1 MSFLLAQEANITKL
15 DTRFRGRDVTD
26 LLLDFVS
33 LFMPANPQPSV
44 AGTQLLAASRATLT
58 VHFPDDRVRTLALTR
73 DPLTIGRHPTNQLVI
88 DVPTVSAE
96 HAILEYRAGVYHLVD
111 RNSRNGTFVNGQR
124 IGEIDLKDGDLIRLG
139 EPGSH
144 AVTLTYRAGQ
154 APLSASL
161 DQFDLAAHDTLT
173 IGRATDCD
181 LLLDSPLVSR
191 HHARLER
198 SGTAH
203 ILIDLGSTNG
213 TYVNSQ
219 RIDRVELRAGDI
231 VQIGP
236 YRFTYQPGALS
247 QVIAVQRGRLDALHL
262 TRRVDGGRLILNDV
276 SLSIAPREFVAIV
289 GGSGSGKTT
298 LLNALS
304 GFDPAEGR
312 VLLSGDDY
320 YTNFNLYRSL
330 IGYVPQDDIIHRE
343 LPVGQA
349 LRYAALLRLPADTSE
364 EEINTRIERVLAEVD
379 MDAQA
384 EQIVGRLSGGQR
396 KRVSISMEL
405 LAEPGVFFLDEA
417 TSGLDPGLEKKLM
430 YTLRRLADGGRTVTL
445 VTHATAN
452 IKQCDH
458 VAFIGDGRLV
468 FFGPPGVALEFFG
481 VSEFADIYEAIED
494 DAASWERRFRQS
506 SVYAQYVMP
515 RISNAEAGL
524 RAVKHSAARSASVAP
539 RANPWR
545 QFSILTQRYFELVVR
560 DKVLLTLLLAVM
572 PLVGLLLAII
582 TRPSALVGESAQR
595 IQEILA
601 TSGVYSVAGE
611 AQIVIMMLA
620 LAAGLVGMFAAAFE
634 LVRERAI
641 YRRERMVNLRLRTYL
656 GSKIVVLIGF
666 AALQV
671 LALLVVVALR
681 VQVPFDGIIL
691 PGPVELYITLLLT
704 TIVGIMLGLFISAIA
719 ANSSSVIYIVLFAVF
734 VQIIFAGVFFE
745 LPGSAKAISFFTPA
759 RWSVEA
765 LGSTIDLPALND
777 LGQIEVRRTIDT
789 VDPTTGKKVQREVV
803 YSDKLPLA
811 FTVGYEHQA
820 GYLLSRWAVLI
831 SFAVLLLIATA
842 WAQGKVAERHQRDSG

>member
-1 MSFLLAQEANITKL
+1 MKSE
-15 DTRFRGRDVTD
+15 
-26 LLLDFVS
+26 
-33 LFMPANPQPSV
+33 SV
-44 AGTQLLAASRATLT
+44 VGTQLLVASRATLT
-58 VHFPDDRVRTLALTR
+58 VRLPNGQVRTLALSR
-73 DPLTIGRHPTNQLVI
+73 DPLTIGRHPTNQLVV
-88 DVPTVSAE
+88 DVPTVSSE
-96 HAILEYRAGVYHLVD
+96 HAIVEYRAGSYHLID
-111 RNSRNGTFVNGQR
+111 RGSRNGTFVNGQR
-124 IGEIDLKDGDLIRLG
+124 IDAIDLKDGDLIRLG
-139 EPGSH
+139 EMGSG

-154 APLSASL
+154 APQHASL
-161 DQFDLAAHDTLT
+161 DQFDLAAHDALT
-173 IGRATDCD
+173 IGRAAECD
-181 LLLDSPLVSR
+181 LVLDSPLVSR

-198 SGTAH
+198 SGPAH

-219 RIDRVELRAGDI
+219 RIDRAELHAGDV

-236 YRFTYQPGALS
+236 YRFTYQPGAIS
-247 QVIAVQRGRLDALHL
+247 QVISVQRGRLDALHL
-262 TRRVDGGRLILNDV
+262 TRRVEGGRLILNDV
-276 SLSIAPREFVAIV
+276 SLSITPREFVAIV

-312 VLLSGDDY
+312 VLLNGDDY

-349 LRYAALLRLPADTSE
+349 LRYAALLRLPGDTSE
-364 EEINTRIERVLAEVD
+364 DEINARIERVLAEVD

-430 YTLRRLADGGRTVTL
+430 YTLRRLADGGRTVVL

-458 VAFIGDGRLV
+458 VAFIGEGRLV

-494 DAASWERRFRQS
+494 DAAAWEKRFRES
-506 SVYAQYVMP
+506 SVYAQYVLP
-515 RISNAEAGL
+515 RLSTAEGGMRNAE
-524 RAVKHSAARSASVAP
+524 RQRSASAHPRALTLAP

-582 TRPSALVGESAQR
+582 TRPSVLVGESTQR

-601 TSGVYSVAGE
+601 SSGSYSVAGE

-620 LAAGLVGMFAAAFE
+620 LAASLVGMFAAAFE

-656 GSKIVVLIGF
+656 GSKIVVLVGF

-671 LALLVVVALR
+671 MALLVVVALR
-681 VQVPFDGIIL
+681 VQVPFNGIIL
-691 PGPVELYITLLLT
+691 PGPLELYITLLLT

-719 ANSSSVIYIVLFAVF
+719 VNSNSVIYIVLLAVF

-745 LPGSAKAISFFTPA
+745 LPGITKTISFFTPM

-765 LGSTIDLPALND
+765 LGSTIDMPTLND
-777 LGQIEVRRTIDT
+777 LGQIEVRRSVDT
-789 VDPTTGKKVQREVV
+789 VDPTTGAKVQREVV
-803 YSDKLPLA
+803 YSDKLPLI

-820 GYLLSRWAVLI
+820 SYLLSRWVVLI
-831 SFAVLLLIATA
+831 VFALLLLIATA
-842 WAQGKVAERHQRDSG
+842 WAQGRLAERQRMGSG

>member
-1 MSFLLAQEANITKL
+1 MTSSPPPI
-15 DTRFRGRDVTD
+15 
-26 LLLDFVS
+26 
-33 LFMPANPQPSV
+33 

-58 VHFPDDRVRTLALTR
+58 LRLPDGHVRTLALAR

-88 DVPTVSAE
+88 DVPTVSSE
-96 HAILEYRAGVYHLVD
+96 HALVEYRAGLYRLID
-111 RNSRNGTFVNGQR
+111 RGSRNGTFVNGQR
-124 IGEIDLKDGDLIRLG
+124 IEAIDLKDGDLIRLG
-139 EPGSH
+139 EMGSN

-154 APLSASL
+154 APQMTSP

-173 IGRATDCD
+173 IGRAAECD
-181 LLLDSPLVSR
+181 LVLDSPLVSR

-198 SGTAH
+198 SGPVH
-203 ILIDLGSTNG
+203 VLSDLGSTNG
-213 TYVNSQ
+213 SYVNSH
-219 RIDRVELRAGDI
+219 RIDRAELHAGDVI
-231 VQIGP
+231 QIGP
-236 YRFTYQPGALS
+236 YRFTYRPEAIS
-247 QVIAVQRGRLDALHL
+247 QVVSVQRGQLDALHL
-262 TRRVDGGRLILNDV
+262 TRRVDVHHGDGGRLILNDV
-276 SLSIAPREFVAIV
+276 SLSIAPSEFVAIV

-304 GFDPAEGR
+304 GFEPAEGR
-312 VLLSGDDY
+312 VLLNGDDY
-320 YTNFNLYRSL
+320 YTNFGLYRSL

-349 LRYAALLRLPADTSE
+349 LRYAALLRLPGDTSE
-364 EEINTRIERVLAEVD
+364 DEINARIERVLAEVD

-405 LAEPGVFFLDEA
+405 LAEPGMFFLDEA

-430 YTLRRLADGGRTVTL
+430 YTLRRLADGGRTVAL

-458 VAFIGDGRLV
+458 VAFIGAGRLV

-481 VSEFADIYEAIED
+481 VHEFADIYEAIED
-494 DAASWERRFRQS
+494 DAATWEKRFRES
-506 SVYAQYVMP
+506 SVYAQYVLP
-515 RISNAEAGL
+515 RVSNAEVGL
-524 RAVKHSAARSASVAP
+524 RGVPAGTRTARRSAPERAQPAARSTSLAP

-572 PLVGLLLAII
+572 PVVGLLLAII
-582 TRPSALVGESAQR
+582 SRPAVLVGESALR
-595 IQEILA
+595 IQELLA
-601 TSGVYSVAGE
+601 SAGSYSVAGE

-620 LAAGLVGMFAAAFE
+620 LAASLVGMFAAAFE

-656 GSKIVVLIGF
+656 GSKLIVLVGF

-671 LALLVVVALR
+671 MALLVVVALR
-681 VQVPFDGIIL
+681 VQVPFAGIIL
-691 PGPVELYITLLLT
+691 PGPLELYLTLLLT
-704 TIVGIMLGLFISAIA
+704 TIVGILLGLFISAVA
-719 ANSSSVIYIVLFAVF
+719 ANSNSVIYIVLFAVF

-745 LPGSAKAISFFTPA
+745 LPGATKAISLLTPT

-765 LGSTIDLPALND
+765 LGSTIDLPLLND

-789 VDPTTGKKVQREVV
+789 VDPTTGEKIQREVV
-803 YSDKLPLA
+803 YGDKLSLT
-811 FTVGYEHQA
+811 FTVNYAHAA
-820 GYLLSRWAVLI
+820 GHLLSRWLVLI
-831 SFAVLLLIATA
+831 GFAVLLLLATA
-842 WAQGKVAERHQRDSG
+842 WAQGRLTKRQRMNNG

>member
-1 MSFLLAQEANITKL
+1 MTA
-15 DTRFRGRDVTD
+15 D
-26 LLLDFVS
+26 
-33 LFMPANPQPSV
+33 PQPSI

-58 VHFPDDRVRTLALTR
+58 VRLPDGRVRTLALSR
-73 DPLTIGRHPTNQLVI
+73 DPLTIGRHPTNQLVV

-96 HAILEYRAGVYHLVD
+96 HALVEYRAGAYHLID
-111 RNSRNGTFVNGQR
+111 RGSRNGTFVNGQR
-124 IGEIDLKDGDLIRLG
+124 IDETDLTDGDLIRLG
-139 EPGSH
+139 EMGSN

-154 APLSASL
+154 APQNASL
-161 DQFDLAAHDTLT
+161 DQFDLAAHDTLS
-173 IGRATDCD
+173 IGRAAECD
-181 LLLDSPLVSR
+181 LVLDSPLVSR

-198 SGTAH
+198 SGPTH
-203 ILIDLGSTNG
+203 SLIDLGSTNG

-219 RIDRVELRAGDI
+219 RIDRAELHGGDV

-236 YRFTYQPGALS
+236 YRFTYQPGAIS
-247 QVIAVQRGRLDALHL
+247 QVVSVQRGRLDALHL
-262 TRRVDGGRLILNDV
+262 TRRVDSGRLILNDV

-312 VLLSGDDY
+312 MLLNGDDY
-320 YTNFNLYRSL
+320 YANFNLYRSL

-349 LRYAALLRLPADTSE
+349 LRYAALLRLPGDTSE
-364 EEINTRIERVLAEVD
+364 DEINARIERVLAEVD

-396 KRVSISMEL
+396 KRVSIGMEL

-430 YTLRRLADGGRTVTL
+430 YTLRRLADGGRTVAL

-458 VAFIGDGRLV
+458 VAFIGAGRLV
-468 FFGPPGVALEFFG
+468 FFGPPSVALEFFG
-481 VSEFADIYEAIED
+481 VNEFADIYEAIED
-494 DAASWERRFRQS
+494 DAAAWEKRFRES
-506 SVYAQYVMP
+506 SVYAQYVLP
-515 RISNAEAGL
+515 RLSTAESGL
-524 RAVKHSAARSASVAP
+524 RTSKRPAPRSASVAP

-572 PLVGLLLAII
+572 PLMGLLLAMI
-582 TRPSALVGESAQR
+582 TQPSVLVGESAQR

-601 TSGVYSVAGE
+601 ASGSYSVAGE
-611 AQIVIMMLA
+611 AQVVIMMLA
-620 LAAGLVGMFAAAFE
+620 LAASLVGMFAAAFE

-656 GSKIVVLIGF
+656 GSKIVVLVGF

-671 LALLVVVALR
+671 MALLVVVALR
-681 VQVPFDGIIL
+681 VQVPYAGILL
-691 PGPVELYITLLLT
+691 PGPLELYITLLLT
-704 TIVGIMLGLFISAIA
+704 TIVGIMLGLFVSAIA
-719 ANSSSVIYIVLFAVF
+719 ANSNSVIYIVLLAVF
-734 VQIIFAGVFFE
+734 VQIMFAGVFFE
-745 LPGSAKAISFFTPA
+745 LPGITKVISFFTPT
-759 RWSVEA
+759 RWAVEA
-765 LGSTIDLPALND
+765 LGSTVDMSTLND

-789 VDPTTGKKVQREVV
+789 VEPTTGEKIQREVV
-803 YSDKLPLA
+803 YSDKLPLT
-811 FTVGYEHQA
+811 FTVGYEHQS

-831 SFAVLLLIATA
+831 VFAVLLLIATA
-842 WAQGKVAERHQRDSG
+842 WAQGRLAHRPQLGSG

>member
-1 MSFLLAQEANITKL
+1 MRLP
-15 DTRFRGRDVTD
+15 DGHV
-26 LLLDFVS
+26 
-33 LFMPANPQPSV
+33 
-44 AGTQLLAASRATLT
+44 RAL
-58 VHFPDDRVRTLALTR
+58 VLSR
-73 DPLTIGRHPTNQLVI
+73 DPLTIGRHPTNQLVV
-88 DVPTVSAE
+88 DVPTVSSE
-96 HAILEYRAGVYHLVD
+96 HAVVEYRAGIYHLVD
-111 RNSRNGTFVNGQR
+111 RGSRNGTFVNGQR
-124 IGEIDLKDGDLIRLG
+124 IDDIDLKDGDLIRLG
-139 EPGSH
+139 EMGSG

-154 APLSASL
+154 APQSAAP
-161 DQFDLAAHDTLT
+161 DQFNLAAHDTLT
-173 IGRATDCD
+173 IGRAAECD
-181 LLLDSPLVSR
+181 LVLDSPLVSR

-198 SGTAH
+198 SGPTH
-203 ILIDLGSTNG
+203 VLIDLGSTNG

-219 RIDRVELRAGDI
+219 RIDRAELQAGDV

-236 YRFTYQPGALS
+236 YRFTYQPGAIS
-247 QVIAVQRGRLDALHL
+247 QVMSAQRGRLDALHL
-262 TRRVDGGRLILNDV
+262 TRRVAGGRLILSDV

-312 VLLSGDDY
+312 VLLNGDDY
-320 YTNFNLYRSL
+320 YANFDLYRSL

-349 LRYAALLRLPADTSE
+349 LRYAALLRLPGDTSDD
-364 EEINTRIERVLAEVD
+364 EIKARIERVLAEVD

-430 YTLRRLADGGRTVTL
+430 YTLRRLADGGRTVAL

-458 VAFIGDGRLV
+458 VAFIGAGRLV
-468 FFGPPGVALEFFG
+468 YFGPPGVALDFFG

-494 DAASWERRFRQS
+494 DAAAWEKRFRAS
-506 SVYAQYVMP
+506 SAYAQYVLP
-515 RISNAEAGL
+515 RISNAESGL
-524 RAVKHSAARSASVAP
+524 RTAKRPAGDAEQPGRAVPLAP

-560 DKVLLTLLLAVM
+560 DKALLTLLLAVM
-572 PLVGLLLAII
+572 PLVGMLLAII
-582 TRPSALVGESAQR
+582 TRPAALVGESAQR

-601 TSGVYSVAGE
+601 SSGSYSIAAE
-611 AQIVIMMLA
+611 TQMVIMMLA
-620 LAAGLVGMFAAAFE
+620 LAAGLVGLFAAAFE

-656 GSKIVVLIGF
+656 GSKIAVLVGF

-691 PGPVELYITLLLT
+691 PGPLELYITLLLT
-704 TIVGIMLGLFISAIA
+704 TIVGILLGLFISAVA
-719 ANSSSVIYIVLFAVF
+719 ANSNSVIYLVLLAVF

-745 LPGSAKAISFFTPA
+745 LPGTTGVVSFFTPT
-759 RWSVEA
+759 RWAVEA
-765 LGSTIDLPALND
+765 LGSTVDMPTLNA
-777 LGQIEVRRTIDT
+777 LGQIEVRRTVDT
-789 VDPTTGKKVQREVV
+789 VDPTTGEKVQREVV
-803 YSDKLPLA
+803 VSDKLPLT

-820 GYLLSRWAVLI
+820 GYLLSRWLMLMI
-831 SFAVLLLIATA
+831 FALLLLGATA
-842 WAQGKVAERHQRDSG
+842 RAQGRWSERQRING

>member
-1 MSFLLAQEANITKL
+1 MS
-15 DTRFRGRDVTD
+15 
-26 LLLDFVS
+26 
-33 LFMPANPQPSV
+33 ANPPSAS

-58 VHFPDDRVRTLALTR
+58 VRLPDGRVRTLALTR
-73 DPLTIGRHPTNQLVI
+73 EPLAIGRHPTNQLVL

-96 HAILEYRAGVYHLVD
+96 HAMIEYRAGVYHLID
-111 RNSRNGTFVNGQR
+111 RGSRNGTFLNGQR
-124 IGEIDLKDGDLIRLG
+124 ITEVDLNDGDLIRLG
-139 EPGSH
+139 EMGSS
-144 AVTLTYRAGQ
+144 AVSLTYRAGQ
-154 APLSASL
+154 APPGAAL

-173 IGRATDCD
+173 IGRAAECD
-181 LLLDSPLVSR
+181 LVLDSPLVSR

-198 SGTAH
+198 SGSTH
-203 ILIDLGSTNG
+203 LLSDLGSTNG
-213 TYVNSQ
+213 TYVNSR
-219 RIDRVELRAGDI
+219 RIDRAELHAGDV
-231 VQIGP
+231 VQLGP
-236 YRFTYQPGALS
+236 YRFTYQPGQLS
-247 QVIAVQRGRLDALHL
+247 HVSSLQRGRLEALHL
-262 TRRVDGGRLILNDV
+262 TRRIDGGQLILNDV
-276 SLSIAPREFVAIV
+276 SLALASREFVAIV

-312 VLLSGDDY
+312 VLLNGDDFY
-320 YTNFNLYRSL
+320 ANFELYRSL

-349 LRYAALLRLPADTSE
+349 LRYAALLRLPGDTSE
-364 EEINTRIERVLAEVD
+364 DEINARIERVLAEVD

-430 YTLRRLADGGRTVTL
+430 FTLRRLADGGRTVAL

-458 VAFIGDGRLV
+458 VAFIGAGRLV

-481 VSEFADIYEAIED
+481 VNEFADIYEAIED
-494 DAASWERRFRQS
+494 DAAAWEKRFRES
-506 SVYAQYVMP
+506 NAYAQYVLP
-515 RISNAEAGL
+515 RLSNAEASG
-524 RAVKHSAARSASVAP
+524 RSPHRPTPRSIAAAP

-572 PLVGLLLAII
+572 PLLGLLLTLI
-582 TRPSALVGESAQR
+582 TRPSTLVGESTQR
-595 IQEILA
+595 IQAILVA
-601 TSGVYSVAGE
+601 SGSYSVAGE
-611 AQIVIMMLA
+611 AQIVIMMFA
-620 LAAGLVGMFAAAFE
+620 LAAGLVGLFAAAFE

-656 GSKIVVLIGF
+656 GSKIVVLVGF

-681 VQVPFDGIIL
+681 VQVPFDGIVL
-691 PGPVELYITLLLT
+691 PGPLELYLTLLLT
-704 TIVGIMLGLFISAIA
+704 TIVGIMLGLFISALA
-719 ANSSSVIYIVLFAVF
+719 ANSNSVIYLVLLAVF

-745 LPGSAKAISFFTPA
+745 LPGITKAISFFTPT
-759 RWSVEA
+759 RWAVEA

-789 VDPTTGKKVQREVV
+789 VDPTTGEKIQREVV
-803 YSDKLPLA
+803 YSDKLPLT

-831 SFAVLLLIATA
+831 GFIVLLLFATA
-842 WAQGKVAERHQRDSG
+842 WAQGRLAHRQPIGSG

>member
-1 MSFLLAQEANITKL
+1 MS
-15 DTRFRGRDVTD
+15 
-26 LLLDFVS
+26 
-33 LFMPANPQPSV
+33 ANPQPSV
-44 AGTQLLAASRATLT
+44 VGTQLLAASRATLT
-58 VHFPDDRVRTLALTR
+58 VRLPDGRVRTLALSR
-73 DPLTIGRHPTNQLVI
+73 DPLAIGRHPTNQLAI

-96 HAILEYRAGVYHLVD
+96 HAVIEYRAGVYQLTD
-111 RNSRNGTFVNGQR
+111 RGSRNGTFVNGQR
-124 IGEIDLKDGDLIRLG
+124 IDTIDLNDGDLIRLG
-139 EPGSH
+139 EMGNN

-154 APLSASL
+154 APQSAAR
-161 DQFDLAAHDTLT
+161 DQFDLAAHDTLS
-173 IGRATDCD
+173 IGRAAECE
-181 LLLDSPLVSR
+181 LVLDSPLVSR

-198 SGTAH
+198 SGPAH
-203 ILIDLGSTNG
+203 VLIDLGSTNG

-219 RIDRVELRAGDI
+219 RIDRAELHAGDV

-236 YRFTYQPGALS
+236 YRFTYQPGQLS
-247 QVIAVQRGRLDALHL
+247 QVISVQRGRLDALHL
-262 TRRVDGGRLILNDV
+262 TRRVDVHHGATRHGDGGRLILNDV
-276 SLSIAPREFVAIV
+276 SLSIASREFVAIV

-312 VLLSGDDY
+312 VLLNGDDY
-320 YTNFNLYRSL
+320 YANFDLYRSL

-349 LRYAALLRLPADTSE
+349 LRYAALLRLPGDTSE
-364 EEINTRIERVLAEVD
+364 DEINARIERVLAEVD

-396 KRVSISMEL
+396 KRVSIGMEL

-417 TSGLDPGLEKKLM
+417 TSGLDPGLEKKVM
-430 YTLRRLADGGRTVTL
+430 FTLRRLADGGRTVAL

-481 VSEFADIYEAIED
+481 VTDFADIYEAIED
-494 DAASWERRFRQS
+494 DAVAWEKRFRES
-506 SVYAQYVMP
+506 SVYAQYVLP
-515 RISNAEAGL
+515 RLSSADAGA
-524 RAVKHSAARSASVAP
+524 RTTKRSTPRSAAAAP

-572 PLVGLLLAII
+572 PLLGLLLAII
-582 TRPSALVGESAQR
+582 TRPATLVGESTQR
-595 IQEILA
+595 IQEIL
-601 TSGVYSVAGE
+601 TSSGSYSVAGE

-620 LAAGLVGMFAAAFE
+620 LAASLVGMFAASFE

-666 AALQV
+666 ATLQV
-671 LALLVVVALR
+671 LALLVVLALR
-681 VQVPFDGIIL
+681 VQVPFGGIIL
-691 PGPVELYITLLLT
+691 PGPLELYITLLLI
-704 TIVGIMLGLFISAIA
+704 TIVGIMLGLFISAMA
-719 ANSSSVIYIVLFAVF
+719 ANSNSVIYLVLLAVF

-745 LPGSAKAISFFTPA
+745 LPGVTKAISIFTPT
-759 RWSVEA
+759 RWAVEA
-765 LGSTIDLPALND
+765 LGSTIDLPTLND

-789 VDPTTGKKVQREVV
+789 VDPTTGAKVQREVV
-803 YSDKLPLA
+803 YGDKLPLT

-831 SFAVLLLIATA
+831 VFAGLLLIATA
-842 WAQGKVAERHQRDSG
+842 WAQGRLANRQQLGSG

>member
-1 MSFLLAQEANITKL
+1 
-15 DTRFRGRDVTD
+15 
-26 LLLDFVS
+26 
-33 LFMPANPQPSV
+33 
-44 AGTQLLAASRATLT
+44 
-58 VHFPDDRVRTLALTR
+58 
-73 DPLTIGRHPTNQLVI
+73 
-88 DVPTVSAE
+88 
-96 HAILEYRAGVYHLVD
+96 
-111 RNSRNGTFVNGQR
+111 
-124 IGEIDLKDGDLIRLG
+124 
-139 EPGSH
+139 
-144 AVTLTYRAGQ
+144 
-154 APLSASL
+154 
-161 DQFDLAAHDTLT
+161 
-173 IGRATDCD
+173 
-181 LLLDSPLVSR
+181 
-191 HHARLER
+191 
-198 SGTAH
+198 
-203 ILIDLGSTNG
+203 
-213 TYVNSQ
+213 
-219 RIDRVELRAGDI
+219 
-231 VQIGP
+231 
-236 YRFTYQPGALS
+236 
-247 QVIAVQRGRLDALHL
+247 
-262 TRRVDGGRLILNDV
+262 LNDV

-312 VLLSGDDY
+312 VLLNGDDY
-320 YTNFNLYRSL
+320 YANFNLYRSL

-349 LRYAALLRLPADTSE
+349 LRYAALLRLPGDTSE
-364 EEINTRIERVLAEVD
+364 DEINARIERVLAEVD

-430 YTLRRLADGGRTVTL
+430 YTLRRLADGGRTVVL

-458 VAFIGDGRLV
+458 VAFIGEGRLV
-468 FFGPPGVALEFFG
+468 FFGPPSVALEFFG
-481 VSEFADIYEAIED
+481 VNEFADIYEAIED
-494 DAASWERRFRQS
+494 DAAAWEKRFRGS
-506 SVYAQYVMP
+506 SMYAQYVLP
-515 RISNAEAGL
+515 RISNAEVSMRTMKRSSGDA
-524 RAVKHSAARSASVAP
+524 AQHAARSATLAP

-572 PLVGLLLAII
+572 PLIGLLLAII
-582 TRPSALVGESAQR
+582 TRPSTLVGESTQR
-595 IQEILA
+595 IQELLA
-601 TSGVYSVAGE
+601 TSGSYSVAGE

-620 LAAGLVGMFAAAFE
+620 LAASLVGMFAAAFE

-656 GSKIVVLIGF
+656 GSKIVVLVGF

-671 LALLVVVALR
+671 MALLVVMALR
-681 VQVPFDGIIL
+681 VQVPFAGIIL
-691 PGPVELYITLLLT
+691 PGPLELYLTLLLT

-719 ANSSSVIYIVLFAVF
+719 ANSNSVIYIVLLAVF

-745 LPGSAKAISFFTPA
+745 LPGITKAFSFFTPT

-765 LGSTIDLPALND
+765 LGSTLDMPTLND

-789 VDPTTGKKVQREVV
+789 VDPTTGEKIQREVV
-803 YSDKLPLA
+803 YGDKLPLT
-811 FTVGYEHQA
+811 FSVGYEHQA
-820 GYLLSRWAVLI
+820 SYLLSRWAVLI
-831 SFAVLLLIATA
+831 VFAVLLLIATA
-842 WAQGKVAERHQRDSG
+842 WAQGRLTKRQRMSSG

>member
-1 MSFLLAQEANITKL
+1 MKPEPIS
-15 DTRFRGRDVTD
+15 
-26 LLLDFVS
+26 
-33 LFMPANPQPSV
+33 
-44 AGTQLLAASRATLT
+44 GTILLAASRATLT
-58 VHFPDDRVRTLALTR
+58 VRLPDSRVRTLALSR
-73 DPLTIGRHPTNQLVI
+73 EPLTIGRHPTNHLVI
-88 DVPTVSAE
+88 DVPTVSSE
-96 HAILEYRAGVYHLVD
+96 HASLEYRAGVYHLID
-111 RNSRNGTFVNGQR
+111 HGSRNGTFVNSQR
-124 IGEIDLKDGDLIRLG
+124 IAEIDLKDGDLIRLG
-139 EPGSH
+139 ELGSN

-154 APLSASL
+154 APQSAAL

-173 IGRATDCD
+173 IGRAAECD
-181 LLLDSPLVSR
+181 LVLDSPLVSR

-198 SGTAH
+198 SGPVH
-203 ILIDLGSTNG
+203 VLNDLSSTNG

-219 RIDRVELRAGDI
+219 RIERSELHAGDV

-236 YRFTYQPGALS
+236 YRFTYQPGAIS
-247 QVIAVQRGRLDALHL
+247 QVISVQRGRLDALHL

-312 VLLSGDDY
+312 LLLNGDDY
-320 YTNFNLYRSL
+320 YANFDLYRSL
-330 IGYVPQDDIIHRE
+330 IGYVPQDDIMHRE

-364 EEINTRIERVLAEVD
+364 DEIDARIERVLAEVD

-396 KRVSISMEL
+396 KRVSIGMEL

-430 YTLRRLADGGRTVTL
+430 YTLRRLADGGRTVVL

-458 VAFIGDGRLV
+458 VAFIGEGRLV
-468 FFGPPGVALEFFG
+468 FFGPPNVALEYFG

-494 DAASWERRFRQS
+494 DAALWEKRFRES
-506 SVYAQYVMP
+506 SVYAQYVLP
-515 RISNAEAGL
+515 RVSNAEVGL
-524 RAVKHSAARSASVAP
+524 RAAKRPAVRSISMAP
-539 RANPWR
+539 RAKAWR

-572 PLVGLLLAII
+572 PLVALLLTII
-582 TRPSALVGESAQR
+582 TQPSALVGESTQR

-601 TSGVYSVAGE
+601 SAGSYSVAGE
-611 AQIVIMMLA
+611 AQVVIMMLA
-620 LAAGLVGMFAAAFE
+620 LAASLVGMFAAAFE

-671 LALLVVVALR
+671 MALLVVVALR
-681 VQVPFDGIIL
+681 VQVPFAGIIL
-691 PGPVELYITLLLT
+691 PGPLELYITLFLT
-704 TIVGIMLGLFISAIA
+704 TIVGIMLGLFISAVA
-719 ANSSSVIYIVLFAVF
+719 ANSNSVIYIVLLAVF

-745 LPGSAKAISFFTPA
+745 LPGITKVVSFFTPT

-765 LGSTIDLPALND
+765 LGSSIDMPALND
-777 LGQIEVRRTIDT
+777 LGQIEVHRSIDT
-789 VDPTTGKKVQREVV
+789 VDPATGAKVQRDVV
-803 YSDKLPLA
+803 YSDKLPLS
-811 FTVGYEHQA
+811 FTVGYAYQA
-820 GYLLSRWAVLI
+820 GYLLSRWAVLLI
-831 SFAVLLLIATA
+831 FALLLLIGTA
-842 WAQGKVAERHQRDSG
+842 WAQGRLAGRQRID

>member
-1 MSFLLAQEANITKL
+1 MS
-15 DTRFRGRDVTD
+15 
-26 LLLDFVS
+26 S
-33 LFMPANPQPSV
+33 SPSPSV

-58 VHFPDDRVRTLALTR
+58 VRLPDGHVRTLALSR
-73 DPLTIGRHPTNQLVI
+73 DPLTIGRHPTNQLVV

-96 HAILEYRAGVYHLVD
+96 HAIVEYRAGVYRLVD
-111 RNSRNGTFVNGQR
+111 RGSRNGTFVNGQR
-124 IGEIDLKDGDLIRLG
+124 SDAIDLKDGDLIRLG
-139 EPGSH
+139 EMGSN

-154 APLSASL
+154 APQTAAL

-173 IGRATDCD
+173 IGRAAECD
-181 LLLDSPLVSR
+181 LVLDSPLVSR
-191 HHARLER
+191 RHARLER
-198 SGTAH
+198 SGPTH

-219 RIDRVELRAGDI
+219 RIDRAELHAGDVI
-231 VQIGP
+231 QIGP
-236 YRFTYQPGALS
+236 YRFTYRPEAIS
-247 QVIAVQRGRLDALHL
+247 QVVSVQRGRLDALHL

-304 GFDPAEGR
+304 GFEPAEGR
-312 VLLSGDDY
+312 VLLNGDDY
-320 YTNFNLYRSL
+320 YANFGLYRSL

-349 LRYAALLRLPADTSE
+349 LRYAALLRLPGDTSE
-364 EEINTRIERVLAEVD
+364 DEINARIERVLAEVD

-430 YTLRRLADGGRTVTL
+430 YTLRRLADGGRTVAL

-494 DAASWERRFRQS
+494 DAAAWEKRFRES
-506 SVYAQYVMP
+506 SVYAQYVLP
-515 RISNAEAGL
+515 RISNAEVGL
-524 RAVKHSAARSASVAP
+524 RSVPVGMRTAKRPAGSAAQSAARSASLAP

-582 TRPSALVGESAQR
+582 SRPSVLVGESAQR
-595 IQEILA
+595 IQELLA
-601 TSGVYSVAGE
+601 SSGSYSVAGE

-620 LAAGLVGMFAAAFE
+620 LAASLVGMFAAAFE

-656 GSKIVVLIGF
+656 GSKIVVLVGF

-671 LALLVVVALR
+671 MALLVVVALR
-681 VQVPFDGIIL
+681 AQVPFDGIIL
-691 PGPVELYITLLLT
+691 PGPLELYLTLLLT
-704 TIVGIMLGLFISAIA
+704 TIVGILLGLFISAIA
-719 ANSSSVIYIVLFAVF
+719 VNSNSVIYLVLFAVF

-745 LPGSAKAISFFTPA
+745 LPGATKAISLLTPT

-765 LGSTIDLPALND
+765 LGSTIDLPMLND
-777 LGQIEVRRTIDT
+777 LGQIEVHRTIDT
-789 VDPTTGKKVQREVV
+789 VDPTTGEKVQREVV
-803 YSDKLPLA
+803 YSDKLALT
-811 FTVGYEHQA
+811 FTANYAHQA
-820 GYLLSRWAVLI
+820 GHLLSRWLVLI
-831 SFAVLLLIATA
+831 VFAVVLLIATA
-842 WAQGKVAERHQRDSG
+842 WAQGRLAERQRMNSG

>member
-1 MSFLLAQEANITKL
+1 MS
-15 DTRFRGRDVTD
+15 
-26 LLLDFVS
+26 
-33 LFMPANPQPSV
+33 ANPPASA

-58 VHFPDDRVRTLALTR
+58 VRLPDGHLRALVLSR
-73 DPLTIGRHPTNQLVI
+73 DPLTIGRHPTNHLVV
-88 DVPTVSAE
+88 DVPTVSSE
-96 HAILEYRAGVYHLVD
+96 HALVEYRAGIYHLVD
-111 RNSRNGTFVNGQR
+111 RGSRNGTFVNGQR
-124 IGEIDLKDGDLIRLG
+124 IDEIDLKDGDLIRLG
-139 EPGSH
+139 AAGSST
-144 AVTLTYRAGQ
+144 VTLTYRAGQ
-154 APLSASL
+154 APPSSAI

-173 IGRATDCD
+173 IGRAIECD
-181 LLLDSPLVSR
+181 LVLDSPLVSR

-198 SGTAH
+198 SGPAH
-203 ILIDLGSTNG
+203 TLADLGSTNG

-219 RIDRVELRAGDI
+219 RIDRAELHAGDV

-236 YRFTYQPGALS
+236 YRFTYQPGAIS
-247 QVIAVQRGRLDALHL
+247 QVMSVQRGRLDALHL

-304 GFDPAEGR
+304 GFEPAEGR
-312 VLLSGDDY
+312 VLLNGDDFY
-320 YTNFNLYRSL
+320 ATFDLYRSL

-349 LRYAALLRLPADTSE
+349 LRYAALLRLPGDTSE
-364 EEINTRIERVLAEVD
+364 EEINARIERVLAEVD

-430 YTLRRLADGGRTVTL
+430 YTLRRLADGGRTVAL

-458 VAFIGDGRLV
+458 VAFIGEGRLV

-494 DAASWERRFRQS
+494 DAAAWEKRFRES
-506 SVYAQYVMP
+506 SVYAQVVLP
-515 RISNAEAGL
+515 RLSNAELELRNAPPGKRAAKQSAGD
-524 RAVKHSAARSASVAP
+524 AAGHAAPATALAP

-545 QFSILTQRYFELVVR
+545 QFSILTQRYFDLVVR
-560 DKVLLTLLLAVM
+560 DNVLLPLLLAVM

-601 TSGVYSVAGE
+601 FSSSYTVAGE
-611 AQIVIMMLA
+611 AQV
-620 LAAGLVGMFAAAFE
+620 
-634 LVRERAI
+634 VR
-641 YRRERMVNLRLRTYL
+641 
-656 GSKIVVLIGF
+656 
-666 AALQV
+666 
-671 LALLVVVALR
+671 
-681 VQVPFDGIIL
+681 
-691 PGPVELYITLLLT
+691 
-704 TIVGIMLGLFISAIA
+704 
-719 ANSSSVIYIVLFAVF
+719 
-734 VQIIFAGVFFE
+734 
-745 LPGSAKAISFFTPA
+745 
-759 RWSVEA
+759 
-765 LGSTIDLPALND
+765 
-777 LGQIEVRRTIDT
+777 
-789 VDPTTGKKVQREVV
+789 
-803 YSDKLPLA
+803 
-811 FTVGYEHQA
+811 
-820 GYLLSRWAVLI
+820 
-831 SFAVLLLIATA
+831 
-842 WAQGKVAERHQRDSG
+842 